1 MPPPGD
7 LPNPGIKPVSLM
19 TPDGQAG
26 SLAVAPPQKPR
37 LCITS
42 NKVYSDLL
50 LHLPSS

>member
-1 MPPPGD
+1 MPLPGD

-19 TPDGQAG
+19 TPDQAG
-26 SLAVAPPQKPR
+26 SLAAPPPQKPR

-50 LHLPSS
+50 LYLPSS